1 MSKKNEHLTKKE
13 HEIMKILWTSEKPML
28 ISEIHSSVK
37 NVAGNSVHPMI
48 NNLINKGYI
57 KVMGNVRVVK
67 TPSRLY
73 APAVT
78 VDEYMAIQFAE
89 VFKENNKP
97 ISFKGFLNY
106 FFKHNKSKKDEMLSE
121 LENIISDAR
130 NE

>member
-1 MSKKNEHLTKKE
+1 MAKRNEHLTKKE
-13 HEIMKILWTSEKPML
+13 HEIMKILWMSEKPML
-28 ISEIHSSVK
+28 ISEIHSRVK

-78 VDEYMAIQFAE
+78 IDEYMAIQFSE
-89 VFKENNKP
+89 MCRENNRP
-97 ISFKGFLNY
+97 LAFTGFLNY
-106 FFKHNKSKKDEMLSE
+106 IFRHNRSKKAEMLAE
-121 LENIISDAR
+121 LETFVNDIKS
-130 NE
+130 E

>member
-1 MSKKNEHLTKKE
+1 MAKKNEHLTKKE

-78 VDEYMAIQFAE
+78 VDEYVAIQFSE
-89 VFKENNKP
+89 VFRENGKP
-97 ISFKGFLNY
+97 LAFTGFLNY
-106 FFKHNKSKKDEMLSE
+106 IFRHNKSKKNEMLEE
-121 LENIISDAR
+121 LENFVANVKS
-130 NE
+130 E

>member
-67 TPSRLY
+67 TPSSLRR
-73 APAVT
+73 
-78 VDEYMAIQFAE
+78 
-89 VFKENNKP
+89 
-97 ISFKGFLNY
+97 FL
-106 FFKHNKSKKDEMLSE
+106 KKTTSPYPLR
-121 LENIISDAR
+121 AF
-130 NE
+130 